1 MNKDF
6 MKVMKCIE
14 TSETRGQF
22 RSCEKLIKL
31 FENKFCYSRKTKTQG
46 KILVKNL
53 LHKLSTHK
61 TNYNIYI

>member
-22 RSCEKLIKL
+22 KSCEKLIKL
-31 FENKFCYSRKTKTQG
+31 FENKFCYNRKTKTQG
-46 KILVKNL
+46 KILLKNL